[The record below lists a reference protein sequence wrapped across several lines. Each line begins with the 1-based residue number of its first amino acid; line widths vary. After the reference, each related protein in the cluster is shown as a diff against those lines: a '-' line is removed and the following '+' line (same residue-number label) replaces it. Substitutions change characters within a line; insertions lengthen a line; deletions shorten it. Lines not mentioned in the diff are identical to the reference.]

1 MQNTGIID
9 VLLVLFHFFGL
20 PPPEHT
26 GEVGGKAVTVE
37 LAQVRALWN
46 DRWVAVKPNA
56 NVRVHFANDMI
67 RTESQPFDLPKEAT
81 STSESPPLD
90 EEAVG
95 KIEEAGDVS
104 AEELP
109 SNVRSTPPAPSPTTL
124 TFYMSVRPSPTLPP
138 LLILN
143 ETHMAIARVDG
154 EGKSMEESLEVSAE
168 QVEDSA
174 ELLPQAKEVEA
185 PLVRAQTTTTAVP
198 ATKTAPRPTASA
210 AAPTAPMEAE
220 EPAVVEAPADGEK
233 EKPKDGGRKLAEL
246 PPLRDHPHEA
256 KPMIGAPS
264 DVLVVPPFVSTTAPP
279 PPPPSPPATTPAS
292 VESSIPPTAELST
305 LGKYLTGFPCV
316 FRDCH
321 PLLIT
326 TPPPRRVLKP
336 PTITRRARRT
346 EDEAEGA
353 ESSTSAPSTVQPTV
367 KWSCRCGGKN

>member
-9 VLLVLFHFFGL
+9 VLLLLFHFFGN

-26 GEVGGKAVTVE
+26 GDEGARAPAVDY
-37 LAQVRALWN
+37 AQPVAVWSVRGRAL
-46 DRWVAVKPNA
+46 KPNGDLKL
-56 NVRVHFANDMI
+56 HFAA
-67 RTESQPFDLPKEAT
+67 ESTRAEGLPFDLPKEAVG
-81 STSESPPLD
+81 PPVD
-90 EEAVG
+90 
-95 KIEEAGDVS
+95 EEAGDVS

-109 SNVRSTPPAPSPTTL
+109 SDVRSTPPAPAPTTL
-124 TFYMSVRPSPTLPP
+124 TFYMSVRPSPTSPP

-154 EGKSMEESLEVSAE
+154 DEKSVESSVEISAE

-174 ELLPQAKEVEA
+174 ELQPQAKEVEA

-220 EPAVVEAPADGEK
+220 EPEVVEAPVEG
-233 EKPKDGGRKLAEL
+233 EKPKEEGRKLVEL
-246 PPLRDHPHEA
+246 PPLRDHPHES

-264 DVLVVPPFVSTTAPP
+264 DVLVVPPFVSTTTPP
-279 PPPPSPPATTPAS
+279 PPPATTPAT
-292 VESSIPPTAELST
+292 VESTLPPTAELST

-346 EDEAEGA
+346 EDEAEET
-353 ESSTSAPSTVQPTV
+353 ESSTAIPPTVQPTV